1 MIILEY
7 QKVFAKF
14 YTPNWSEEVFVI
26 KEVKNNVPW
35 TYIISDL
42 NKEKIVGTSYGN
54 ELKKTNQ
61 KEFRTEK
68 IIVRKSDKL
77 YVNW

>member
-1 MIILEY
+1 M
-7 QKVFAKF
+7 
-14 YTPNWSEEVFVI
+14 I